1 MGTVFEMLVSNEQYE
16 RFDIEEGEIID
27 DAHFLKIREE
37 MLFDNARR
45 AAFSILSCG
54 ENNKKALITKL
65 QARGYSYELC
75 KNMAIYM
82 EHRGYIDEKKQIKLL
97 CQNYLKKKY
106 GKLKIINELV
116 SHGYQREDV
125 QEFVKKHFPNIEV
138 SYAKQDNDLFERDY
152 TVVLTNGN
160 KIEFTSKGEW
170 KEVDC
175 EHHQVPEGII
185 PDAIRKYL
193 NENQKGHR
201 VIEIKKD
208 FRHYDVKLSN
218 KLEME
223 FGLDGK
229 LLRYD

>member
-1 MGTVFEMLVSNEQYE
+1 MGNEIYYKVEKIKKTPAGRIFCIKSNMGTVFEMLVSNEQYE

-27 DAHFLKIREE
+27 DEHFLKIREE

-97 CQNYLKKKY
+97 CQNYLRKKY

-116 SHGYQREDV
+116 AHGYQREDV
-125 QEFVKKHFPNIEV
+125 QEFVKKNLDKVDFADSCAYIIENKFMPL
-138 SYAKQDNDLFERDY
+138 S
-152 TVVLTNGN
+152 GN
-160 KIEFTSKGEW
+160 
-170 KEVDC
+170 
-175 EHHQVPEGII
+175 PE
-185 PDAIRKYL
+185 
-193 NENQKGHR
+193 
-201 VIEIKKD
+201 EIKK
-208 FRHYDVKLSN
+208 
-218 KLEME
+218 MM
-223 FGLDGK
+223 GT
-229 LLRYD
+229 LLRYGYNIGEIKDGIRIAAERSKKADE

>member
-1 MGTVFEMLVSNEQYE
+1 MTKIITTEEIEENAVASLPTRPTESVSFGGRGYTSAEMKAAFDRLPRLVAE
-16 RFDIEEGEIID
+16 RLNSLLLDIDEGEIID

-54 ENNKKALITKL
+54 ENNKKALVTKL

-75 KNMAIYM
+75 KNVAIYM

-125 QEFVKKHFPNIEV
+125 QEFVKKNLDKVDFADNCAYIIENKFMPI
-138 SYAKQDNDLFERDY
+138 S
-152 TVVLTNGN
+152 GN
-160 KIEFTSKGEW
+160 A
-170 KEVDC
+170 D
-175 EHHQVPEGII
+175 
-185 PDAIRKYL
+185 
-193 NENQKGHR
+193 
-201 VIEIKKD
+201 
-208 FRHYDVKLSN
+208 DVK
-218 KLEME
+218 KMM
-223 FGLDGK
+223 GT
-229 LLRYD
+229 LLRYGYNIGEIKEGIKIAIDRSKCENE

>member
-1 MGTVFEMLVSNEQYE
+1 MENEIYYKVEKIKKTPAGRIFCIKSNMGTVFEMLVSNEQYE

-54 ENNKKALITKL
+54 ENNKKALVTKL

-75 KNMAIYM
+75 KNVAIYM

-116 SHGYQREDV
+116 AHGYQREDV
-125 QEFVKKHFPNIEV
+125 QEFVKKNLEKVNFAENCAYIIENKFMPL
-138 SYAKQDNDLFERDY
+138 S
-152 TVVLTNGN
+152 GN
-160 KIEFTSKGEW
+160 A
-170 KEVDC
+170 D
-175 EHHQVPEGII
+175 
-185 PDAIRKYL
+185 
-193 NENQKGHR
+193 
-201 VIEIKKD
+201 
-208 FRHYDVKLSN
+208 DVK
-218 KLEME
+218 KMM
-223 FGLDGK
+223 GT
-229 LLRYD
+229 LLRYGYNIGEIKEGIKIAIDRSKGVNE